1 MKMMFHI
8 DDFKCTLCANWFCP
22 PFNLPYLLPCT
33 HSICTS
39 CLQKASSNDHII
51 CPEDLE
57 SCPIQMIN
65 INLTTKKALERLM
78 KEHKNYN

>member
-8 DDFKCTLCANWFCP
+8 DDFKCTLCTNWFCQ

-39 CLQKASSNDHII
+39 CLQKSSNNDHII
-51 CPEDLE
+51 CPEDL
-57 SCPIQMIN
+57 
-65 INLTTKKALERLM
+65 
-78 KEHKNYN
+78 

>member
-1 MKMMFHI
+1 MKMFHI

-22 PFNLPYLLPCT
+22 PFNLPYLLQCT
-33 HSICTS
+33 HSICTH
-39 CLQKASSNDHII
+39 CLHKAADSGQII

-57 SCPIQMIN
+57 VNSIHNIN

-78 KEHKNYN
+78 KEHKSYN